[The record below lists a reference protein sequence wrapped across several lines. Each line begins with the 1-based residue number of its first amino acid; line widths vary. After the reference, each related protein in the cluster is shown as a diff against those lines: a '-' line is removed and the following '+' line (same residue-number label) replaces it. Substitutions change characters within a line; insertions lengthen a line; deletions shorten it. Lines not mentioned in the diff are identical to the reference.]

1 MIELANLVKY
11 VYTGKLLIAKETM
24 DVTLEVAEILHLN
37 GVING
42 YKEIL
47 AYEQMKAPKSSV
59 VTVVKED
66 KDSTN
71 FNTFNIQIDGQTAET
86 ATNGQ
91 QEQYYAESE
100 QKMDS
105 ASFTEGVSLA
115 NDATAVSEQVVSTQA
130 AAHNTSTDFAF
141 ETNLYE
147 NQYYDVSVGSS
158 VSIPADTQVPVWL
171 MLQKFGTLFP
181 FCYQIFFTFSIHIM
195 FSIIP
200 SDANEP

>member
-47 AYEQMKAPKSSV
+47 AYEQMKAPKSSL

-66 KDSTN
+66 KDSSN

-86 ATNGQ
+86 ARNGQ

-115 NDATAVSEQVVSTQA
+115 NDAATVSEQVVSTQA
-130 AAHNTSTDFAF
+130 AAHNTSAADFAF

-158 VSIPADTQVPVWL
+158 VSIPVDTQVRVRF
-171 MLQKFGTLFP
+171 MIQKLE
-181 FCYQIFFTFSIHIM
+181 HISR
-195 FSIIP
+195 FVIK
-200 SDANEP
+200 